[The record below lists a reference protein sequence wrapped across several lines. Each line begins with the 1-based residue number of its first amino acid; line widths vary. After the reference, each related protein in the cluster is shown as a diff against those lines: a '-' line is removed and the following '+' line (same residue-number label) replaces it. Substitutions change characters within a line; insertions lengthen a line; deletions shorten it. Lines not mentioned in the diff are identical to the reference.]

1 MSTFEN
7 TRFFEDEP
15 EPETV
20 FNDGFRTCRFTM
32 WVDTSGAMA
41 GHSSDMAMAEGVK
54 NLLQELADKNKNAE
68 D

>member
-1 MSTFEN
+1 MSTFES

-20 FNDGFRTCRFTM
+20 FNDGFRTCRFTL
-32 WVDTSGAMA
+32 WLDASASMA
-41 GHSSDMAMAEGVK
+41 HSSDMAMANDVTK
-54 NLLQELADKNKNAE
+54 LLRELADNSKNAE

>member
-15 EPETV
+15 EPEAV
-20 FNDGFRTCRFTM
+20 FNDGFRTCRFTL
-32 WVDTSGAMA
+32 WLDASGSMA
-41 GHSSDMAMAEGVK
+41 HSSDMAMAEGVK